1 MESYWKNKLT
11 FEDSVEW
18 TAAWH
23 SLVKHKKLSPAQVLN
38 KQIADFTAL

>member
-1 MESYWKNKLT
+1 LT

-23 SLVKHKKLSPAQVLN
+23 GLVKNQELSPAQVLN
-38 KQIADFTAL
+38 KQIADFIAL